1 MALGMR
7 VLLTII
13 LTLSLFLLVTCEDN
27 PECASCGGNLLDGF
41 LFKEVT
47 QDDLAKVGNIEG
59 MNIGICIRYQLMSTG
74 LTEEEFNLETIAIVD
89 DCCCD

>member
-7 VLLTII
+7 IFLTII

-27 PECASCGGNLLDGF
+27 PECASCGGGLLEGF
-41 LFKEVT
+41 LFKKVT
-47 QDDLAKVGNIEG
+47 QEDLAEIGNIEG
-59 MNIGICIRYQLMSTG
+59 MNIGICIRYQLLG
-74 LTEEEFNLETIAIVD
+74 LTDEEFDLETIAFVD

>member
-7 VLLTII
+7 ILLTII

-27 PECASCGGNLLDGF
+27 PECASCGGGLLEGF
-41 LFKEVT
+41 LFKKVT
-47 QDDLAKVGNIEG
+47 QDDLAEIGNIEG
-59 MNIGICIRYQLMSTG
+59 MNIGICIRYQLLG
-74 LTEEEFNLETIAIVD
+74 LTDEEFDLETIAFVD

>member
-7 VLLTII
+7 IFLTII

-27 PECASCGGNLLDGF
+27 PECASCGGGLLEGF
-41 LFKEVT
+41 LFKKVT
-47 QDDLAKVGNIEG
+47 QDDLAEIGNIEG
-59 MNIGICIRYQLMSTG
+59 MNIGICIRYQLLG
-74 LTEEEFNLETIAIVD
+74 LTDEEFDLETITIVD

>member
-27 PECASCGGNLLDGF
+27 PECASCGGGLLEGF
-41 LFKEVT
+41 LFKKVT
-47 QDDLAKVGNIEG
+47 QDDLAEIGNIEG
-59 MNIGICIRYQLMSTG
+59 MNIGICIRYQLLG
-74 LTEEEFNLETIAIVD
+74 LTDEEFDLETIAFVD

>member
-1 MALGMR
+1 
-7 VLLTII
+7 
-13 LTLSLFLLVTCEDN
+13 
-27 PECASCGGNLLDGF
+27 LDGF

-59 MNIGICIRYQLMSTG
+59 MNIGICIRYQLIG
-74 LTEEEFNLETIAIVD
+74 LTEEEFDLETIAIVD

>member
-7 VLLTII
+7 IFLTII

-27 PECASCGGNLLDGF
+27 PECASCGGGLLEGF
-41 LFKEVT
+41 LFKKVT
-47 QDDLAKVGNIEG
+47 QDDLSEIGNIEG
-59 MNIGICIRYQLMSTG
+59 MNIGICIRYQLLG
-74 LTEEEFNLETIAIVD
+74 LTDEEFDLETIAIVD